1 MDQITMR
8 LSPVLVAILSATATA
23 GLASSVNGQTVPP
36 TLETGFGQ
44 TASSDA
50 SASDPLDWHQAL
62 MSSSQ
67 LSVDSVGLSLS
78 ASSFDLAQQVPET
91 PPQLDPEIEAD
102 PVEDDPEAELED
114 LDEDDNDGTDVD
126 VQLEQDTDAL
136 DEDELE
142 LEVEVEET
150 DEVDDEV
157 DIDLDDTIDEEADDV
172 ELGPSRDEPLFP
184 DLDDPPSTVP
194 PLPETPAEEAEAEP
208 RVLISEVDVVSTRAE
223 SLDPQLESEIYSV
236 IQTRAGQTTTRSRLQ
251 EDINAIFSTGFFS
264 NVQAVPEDT
273 PLGVKVTFAVQ
284 PNPVLTQVQF
294 ENAQVLPEEVVQE
307 AFSEQYGEILNLRD
321 LQRGIQTVNEWY
333 QENGYVL
340 AQVTDAPEIADD
352 GTVTFVVA
360 EGVIEDIRVR
370 FINEDGSDTDEDGE
384 PVDGRTR
391 DFIITREFRS
401 QPGEVFNQSQIQQ
414 DLQNVFGLGI
424 FEDVRLSLEPGEDP
438 RQVDVV
444 VNVVEGQTG
453 SLAAGVG
460 FSTSGDLF
468 GTVSYQER
476 NLGGNNQQ
484 LGAEFQLSSREL
496 LFDVSFT
503 DPWIAGD
510 PYRTSYTVNAFNRRS
525 VSLIFDG
532 GDPEVGVIDTD
543 DDDDD
548 DGLFDIDR
556 PRIDRL
562 GGGVSFRRP
571 YDNGWTA
578 SLGAQYQ
585 RVTVRDGDGDT
596 VAVDELGNDLSLS
609 GTGQDDLWVL
619 QFGAVRDLRDN
630 ATKPSSG
637 SLLRLGSEQAFPLG
651 AGSAFYNRLRA
662 SYSYY
667 TPVEFIDLFE
677 EGPEVLAFNVQGGT
691 ILGDFPPYE
700 AFSLGGSNSVRG
712 YDEGDVGSGQ
722 SFIQATVEYRFPI
735 ISIVDGALFADFA
748 TDLGTGDDVI
758 GNPAGVRGKPG
769 SGFGYG
775 VGVRVESPLGPIRID
790 YGFNDEGD
798 SRIHFG
804 VGERF

>member
-23 GLASSVNGQTVPP
+23 GFASSVNGQTVPP
-36 TLETGFGQ
+36 SLETGTGQ
-44 TASSDA
+44 MALPDA
-50 SASDPLDWHQAL
+50 SASDLMDWQR
-62 MSSSQ
+62 SSTPSLSLQ
-67 LSVDSVGLSLS
+67 LSPHGVGLARSTS
-78 ASSFDLAQQVPET
+78 AFDLAQQPSET
-91 PPQLDPEIEAD
+91 PPQLDPAIEPEPANN
-102 PVEDDPEAELED
+102 PEVELENLNEEDDEI
-114 LDEDDNDGTDVD
+114 DVD
-126 VQLEQDTDAL
+126 LQLESDPE
-136 DEDELE
+136 EDEVQI
-142 LEVEVEET
+142 EVEVEET
-150 DEVDDEV
+150 NEVDDEV
-157 DIDLDDTIDEEADDV
+157 DIDLDETIEEEDV
-172 ELGPSRDEPLFP
+172 ELGPSRNEPLFP
-184 DLDDPPSTVP
+184 DLDDTPSSTP
-194 PLPETPAEEAEAEP
+194 PLPATPNTEEEAAAEP
-208 RVLISEVDVVSTRAE
+208 RVLISEVDVVSTRTQP
-223 SLDPQLESEIYSV
+223 LDPQLEAEVYSV

-284 PNPVLTQVQF
+284 PNPVLTSVQF

-307 AFSEQYGEILNLRD
+307 AFSDQYGEILNLRD

-370 FINEDGSDTDEDGE
+370 FIDESGSDTDEDGE
-384 PVDGRTR
+384 PIDGRTR

-401 QPGEVFNQSQIQQ
+401 QPGEVFNQAQIQQ

-424 FEDVRLSLEPGEDP
+424 FDDVRLSLEPGQDP

-460 FSTSGDLF
+460 FSSNGDLF
-468 GTVSYQER
+468 GTVSYQEQ
-476 NLGGNNQQ
+476 NLGGNNQK

-503 DPWIAGD
+503 DPWIAGA

-532 GDPEVGVIDTD
+532 GENEVGVID
-543 DDDDD
+543 D
-548 DGLFDIDR
+548 DGDIDR

-571 YDNGWTA
+571 YENGWTA

-585 RVTVRDGDGDT
+585 RVTVRDGDRDI

-609 GTGQDDLWVL
+609 GTGQDDLWLL
-619 QFGAVRDLRDN
+619 QFGAVRDLRNDIN
-630 ATKPSSG
+630 KPTSG

>member
-8 LSPVLVAILSATATA
+8 LSPVLVAILSAAATA
-23 GLASSVNGQTVPP
+23 GFASSVNGQTVPP
-36 TLETGFGQ
+36 TGIGQ
-44 TASSDA
+44 TTSS
-50 SASDPLDWHQAL
+50 
-62 MSSSQ
+62 
-67 LSVDSVGLSLS
+67 V
-78 ASSFDLAQQVPET
+78 FDLAQDVPET
-91 PPQLDPEIEAD
+91 PPQLDPEIEAE
-102 PVEDDPEAELED
+102 PVEDDPEVELED
-114 LDEDDNDGTDVD
+114 LNDDNDEVDVD
-126 VQLEQDTDAL
+126 VQLERDTFPVD
-136 DEDELE
+136 DENDELE
-142 LEVEVEET
+142 LEIEAEET
-150 DEVDDEV
+150 DGADDEV
-157 DIDLDDTIDEEADDV
+157 DINLDETIDEEADDV

-184 DLDDPPSTVP
+184 DLDD
-194 PLPETPAEEAEAEP
+194 TPAPAPALPDTPDTGEAETEP
-208 RVLISEVDVVSTRAE
+208 RVLISEVDVVSTRTE
-223 SLDPQLESEIYSV
+223 PLDPQLEAEVYSV
-236 IQTRAGQTTTRSRLQ
+236 IQTQAGQTTTRSRLQ

-264 NVQAVPEDT
+264 NVQAIPEDT
-273 PLGVKVTFAVQ
+273 PLGVRVTFAVQ

-307 AFSEQYGEILNLRD
+307 AFSDQYGQILNLRD

-370 FINEDGSDTDEDGE
+370 FIDEDGNDTDEDGE
-384 PVDGRTR
+384 PIDGRTR

-401 QPGEVFNQSQIQQ
+401 ESGDVFNQAQIQQ

-424 FEDVRLSLEPGEDP
+424 FDDVRLSLEPGEDP

-468 GTVSYQER
+468 GTVSYQEQ
-476 NLGGNNQQ
+476 NLGGNNQK
-484 LGAEFQLSSREL
+484 LGAEFQLSTREI

-503 DPWIAGD
+503 DPWIAGA

-548 DGLFDIDR
+548 DDNDLFDIDR

-585 RVTVRDGDGDT
+585 HVTIRDGDGDV

-609 GTGQDDLWVL
+609 GTGEDDLWL
-619 QFGAVRDLRDN
+619 IQFGAVRDLRDN
-630 ATKPSSG
+630 VTKPTSG

-677 EGPEVLAFNVQGGT
+677 EGPEVLAFNIQGGT

-700 AFSLGGSNSVRG
+700 AFSLGGSSSVRG

-722 SFIQATVEYRFPI
+722 SFVQATVEYRFPI
-735 ISIVDGALFADFA
+735 FSIVDGALFADFA
-748 TDLGTGDDVI
+748 TDLGTGEDVI

-790 YGFNDEGD
+790 YGFNDEGE

>member
-8 LSPVLVAILSATATA
+8 LSPVLVAILSAAATA
-23 GLASSVNGQTVPP
+23 GFASSVQGQTIPP
-36 TLETGFGQ
+36 ELETGIRQ
-44 TASSDA
+44 TTASDA
-50 SASDPLDWHQAL
+50 TASTLLDGQYALTPSPHNIGIALQA
-62 MSSSQ
+62 SSST
-67 LSVDSVGLSLS
+67 
-78 ASSFDLAQQVPET
+78 LAQVPET
-91 PPQLDPEIEAD
+91 PPELDPEIEAE
-102 PVEDDPEAELED
+102 PNDDTEVELED
-114 LDEDDNDGTDVD
+114 LNDDDDNVDVD
-126 VQLEQDTDAL
+126 LQLDSDADQD
-136 DEDELE
+136 EIE
-142 LEVEVEET
+142 LEVEAEET
-150 DEVDDEV
+150 DAPADGEVE
-157 DIDLDDTIDEEADDV
+157 IDLDETIDEEADDI

-184 DLDDPPSTVP
+184 DLDDETSAPAPA
-194 PLPETPAEEAEAEP
+194 LPDTPDTGEAETEP

-223 SLDPQLESEIYSV
+223 PLDPQLESEIYSV
-236 IQTRAGQTTTRSRLQ
+236 IQTQAGQTTTRSRLQ

-264 NVQAVPEDT
+264 NVQAIPEDT
-273 PLGVKVTFAVQ
+273 PLGVRVTFAVQ

-307 AFSEQYGEILNLRD
+307 AFSDQYGQILNLRD

-370 FINEDGSDTDEDGE
+370 FIDESGSDTDEDGE
-384 PVDGRTR
+384 PIDGRTR

-401 QPGEVFNQSQIQQ
+401 EPGDVFNQAQIQQ

-424 FEDVRLSLEPGEDP
+424 FDDVRLSLEPGEDP

-460 FSTSGDLF
+460 FSTTGDLF
-468 GTVSYQER
+468 GTVSYQEQ
-476 NLGGNNQQ
+476 NLGGNNQK
-484 LGAEFQLSSREL
+484 LGAEFQLSSREI

-503 DPWIAGD
+503 DPWIAGA

-532 GDPEVGVIDTD
+532 GPNEVGVIDE
-543 DDDDD
+543 
-548 DGLFDIDR
+548 DGDVDR

-571 YDNGWTA
+571 YDNGWSA

-585 RVTVRDGDGDT
+585 HVTVRDGDRDI
-596 VAVDELGNDLSLS
+596 VAEDELGNDLSLS
-609 GTGQDDLWVL
+609 GTGEDDLWLL
-619 QFGAVRDLRDN
+619 QFGAVRDLRDDLN
-630 ATKPSSG
+630 KPTSG

-667 TPVEFIDLFE
+667 TPVELIDLFK

-722 SFIQATVEYRFPI
+722 SFVQATVEYRFPI

-775 VGVRVESPLGPIRID
+775 VGVRVQSPLGPIRID

>member
-8 LSPVLVAILSATATA
+8 LSPVLVAILSAAATA
-23 GLASSVNGQTVPP
+23 GFASSVNGQTVPP
-36 TLETGFGQ
+36 TLETGLGQ
-44 TASSDA
+44 TTSESDA
-50 SASDPLDWHQAL
+50 SASDSVDWHQSL
-62 MSSSQ
+62 TLPSQ
-67 LSVDSVGLSLS
+67 LSSDSVDMSLS
-78 ASSFDLAQQVPET
+78 ASSFDLAQQMPET
-91 PPQLDPEIEAD
+91 PPRLDPEIEAD
-102 PVEDDPEAELED
+102 PAEDDLEVELEN
-114 LDEDDNDGTDVD
+114 LDEDDDETDVD
-126 VQLEQDTDAL
+126 GQLEGDSA
-136 DEDELE
+136 EDGLQI
-142 LEVEVEET
+142 EVEET
-150 DEVDDEV
+150 DEVDTDR
-157 DIDLDDTIDEEADDV
+157 DDTIDEEADDA
-172 ELGPSRDEPLFP
+172 ELGPSQDQPLFP
-184 DLDDPPSTVP
+184 DLDNDPPAAAP
-194 PLPETPAEEAEAEP
+194 PLPETPDAEAESEP

-223 SLDPQLESEIYSV
+223 PLDPQLESEIYSV

-307 AFSEQYGEILNLRD
+307 AFSDQYGEILNLRD

-401 QPGEVFNQSQIQQ
+401 QPGEVFNQAQIQQ

-424 FEDVRLSLEPGEDP
+424 FEDVRLSLEPGQDP

-532 GDPEVGVIDTD
+532 GENEVGVVNDN
-543 DDDDD
+543 
-548 DGLFDIDR
+548 GGIDR

-571 YDNGWTA
+571 YNNGWTA

-585 RVTVRDGDGDT
+585 RVTVRDGDRDT

-609 GTGQDDLWVL
+609 GTGADDLWLL

-667 TPVEFIDLFE
+667 TPIELIDLFE

-700 AFSLGGSNSVRG
+700 AFSLGGSSSVRG

-722 SFIQATVEYRFPI
+722 SFLQATVEYRFPI

-748 TDLGTGDDVI
+748 TDLGTGSEVI

>member
-8 LSPVLVAILSATATA
+8 LSPVLVAILSAAATA
-23 GLASSVNGQTVPP
+23 GFASSVNGQTVPP
-36 TLETGFGQ
+36 KLETGIGQ
-44 TASSDA
+44 TASSD
-50 SASDPLDWHQAL
+50 SASDRIDWHQSL

-67 LSVDSVGLSLS
+67 LSADSVGISLS

-102 PVEDDPEAELED
+102 PAEDDPEVELED
-114 LDEDDNDGTDVD
+114 LDENDGETDVD
-126 VQLEQDTDAL
+126 VQLESDPA
-136 DEDELE
+136 EDELQIE
-142 LEVEVEET
+142 IEAEET
-150 DEVDDEV
+150 DEV

-184 DLDDPPSTVP
+184 DLDDPPSAAP
-194 PLPETPAEEAEAEP
+194 PLPDTPDEEAEAEP

-223 SLDPQLESEIYSV
+223 PLDPQLESEIYSV

-307 AFSEQYGEILNLRD
+307 AFSDQYGEILNLRD

-401 QPGEVFNQSQIQQ
+401 QPGEVFNQAQIQQ

-424 FEDVRLSLEPGEDP
+424 FEDVRLSLEPGQDP

-484 LGAEFQLSSREL
+484 LGAEFQLSSREI

-503 DPWIAGD
+503 DPWIAGA

-543 DDDDD
+543 SNNN
-548 DGLFDIDR
+548 GLFDVDR

-562 GGGVSFRRP
+562 GGGISFRRP

-585 RVTVRDGDGDT
+585 HVTIRDGDGDV

-609 GTGQDDLWVL
+609 GTGEDDLWLL

-722 SFIQATVEYRFPI
+722 SFLQATVEYRFPI

-748 TDLGTGDDVI
+748 TDLGTGEDVI

-790 YGFNDEGD
+790 YGFNDEGE